1 MAVDSSNGQVLWS
14 KPTNGWVWATP
25 LLNEDV
31 LYFGDTEGY
40 IYGFNAIDGTLLWS
54 RQLDTGANR
63 AIIGA
68 PVLLGDRLYFGSKA
82 GLLYIVNPANGE
94 PAVASPVQIGG
105 QILAD
110 LVAVEDKILIAPT
123 GLENTHLLA
132 VNQDG
137 LTQWTFAPQKK

>member
-1 MAVDSSNGQVLWS
+1 M
-14 KPTNGWVWATP
+14 
-25 LLNEDV
+25 DV

-40 IYGFNAIDGTLLWS
+40 IYAFSAMMENALEPPAGYRRIS
-54 RQLDTGANR
+54 

-94 PAVASPVQIGG
+94 LAVASPVQIGG